1 MNSDLPG
8 ELGPLDPGLDQLMQ
22 TLTSAPSTGELA
34 GEQTVLAIFRANA
47 GTAHAN
53 GRGTV
58 PFDGTAPMHATMPIR
73 TGGNG
78 NGPPVAPSRLFKG
91 PSRWGLRIAAA
102 ATVLAVGGTAAAAYA
117 AILPNPIQHLA
128 YKAFGFAGVPD
139 AQQNHPG
146 LSPSVTSHAGSRPGH
161 RKSAPTNTPAPG
173 TSSGLHHSPSP
184 RQSSPAAAGHEQLS
198 ASATGTEITAGTSV
212 TIDGHLTRSGS
223 SVAGTSVKLLERVA
237 NRHFWRIAGVQQTNS
252 SGNVAV
258 TVSLLKTN
266 AAFVFVAPGGV
277 RSPVVTVLV
286 SPPITAT
293 LTPGPG
299 GLKDLLSVSTHY
311 ARPGNVVVL
320 QVQAAS
326 GAWVKIKARLLN
338 AHGNTTFVIRAR
350 VLKNKEL
357 RAVLKATRRHAS
369 SVSNT
374 VSVPAPS

>member
-1 MNSDLPG
+1 
-8 ELGPLDPGLDQLMQ
+8 
-22 TLTSAPSTGELA
+22 
-34 GEQTVLAIFRANA
+34 
-47 GTAHAN
+47 
-53 GRGTV
+53 
-58 PFDGTAPMHATMPIR
+58 
-73 TGGNG
+73 
-78 NGPPVAPSRLFKG
+78 
-91 PSRWGLRIAAA
+91 
-102 ATVLAVGGTAAAAYA
+102 
-117 AILPNPIQHLA
+117 
-128 YKAFGFAGVPD
+128 
-139 AQQNHPG
+139 
-146 LSPSVTSHAGSRPGH
+146 
-161 RKSAPTNTPAPG
+161 
-173 TSSGLHHSPSP
+173 
-184 RQSSPAAAGHEQLS
+184 
-198 ASATGTEITAGTSV
+198 
-212 TIDGHLTRSGS
+212 
-223 SVAGTSVKLLERVA
+223 
-237 NRHFWRIAGVQQTNS
+237 
-252 SGNVAV
+252 VAV